1 MPEIDTFDEQSGLAI
16 DERFP
21 STDPSDPASIRV
33 KDIVVATGEET
44 DTFEAKQKFS
54 DISQQAFS
62 DVLARGQLLNKS
74 AEQLVQEAQDLSNK
88 QREFNENPDFV
99 LEQALPQRDQNW
111 DDLQTRVAVNYQI
124 AQEVASNLML
134 RTKPPS

>member
-1 MPEIDTFDEQSGLAI
+1 MPEIDTFDEQSDLTI

-21 STDPSDPASIRV
+21 SVDPYEPDSVRA

-62 DVLARGQLLNKS
+62 EV
-74 AEQLVQEAQDLSNK
+74 
-88 QREFNENPDFV
+88 FV
-99 LEQALPQRDQNW
+99 R
-111 DDLQTRVAVNYQI
+111 
-124 AQEVASNLML
+124 
-134 RTKPPS
+134 

>member
-1 MPEIDTFDEQSGLAI
+1 MPEIDTFDEQSDLAI

-62 DVLARGQLLNKS
+62 DVLARGKLLNKS

-88 QREFNENPDFV
+88 Q
-99 LEQALPQRDQNW
+99 
-111 DDLQTRVAVNYQI
+111 
-124 AQEVASNLML
+124 
-134 RTKPPS
+134 